1 MNPITHNWNES
12 NLCVAIENFVYSVC
26 FEYMSENHFRQSL
39 ITLYEAFQHFYLPQ
53 LEYSS
58 SVECFIQCK
67 QWVDYFLNA
76 QPASRI
82 LGFNTEQVSIL
93 WSVLSQYRNEY
104 WKEQA
109 RFIKQEQQNQKSLHE
124 YLTKLTTHYSELLFV
139 RVDLGYLKEQQ
150 VYISIQQVQEHMG
163 MLRNRIAN
171 QDSCFFGLQ
180 GYAWAL
186 EQGAD
191 KGYHCHLLLIYDPS
205 KRLNDWYLAD
215 QVGQLWQSITGNMGG
230 HHNCNTTEYK
240 QKFEQLGRLGV
251 GHIQCSNPMQVRNAL
266 NTAMYLVNP
275 EKYLQ
280 NLRARLPGMRSFG
293 TGTFEVSWRRGVQQT
308 LQQCGF

>member
-12 NLCVAIENFVYSVC
+12 NLCIAIEHFVYSVC

-39 ITLYEAFQHFYLPQ
+39 STLYETFQYFYSPQ

-58 SVECFIQCK
+58 SIQCFIQCK
-67 QWVDYFLNA
+67 QWVDYFLNG
-76 QPASRI
+76 QSASYI
-82 LGFNTEQVSIL
+82 LNFNTQQVQTL
-93 WSVLSQYRNEY
+93 CCVLSQYRNNY

-109 RFIKQEQQNQKSLHE
+109 RFIIQEQQNQKSLRE

-150 VYISIQQVQEHMG
+150 VYISIQNVQEHMNI
-163 MLRNRIAN
+163 LRNRIAN
-171 QDSCFFGLQ
+171 QDGCFFGLQ

-205 KRLNDWYLAD
+205 KRQNDWYLAD
-215 QVGQLWQSITGNMGG
+215 QVWQMWNSITGNIGV
-230 HHNCNTTEYK
+230 HFNCNTTEHK
-240 QKFEQLGRLGV
+240 QKFKELNRLGV
-251 GHIQCSNPMQVRNAL
+251 GHIQCNVAMEVSNAL
-266 NTAMYLVNP
+266 NAAMYLVNP
-275 EKYLQ
+275 EKYAQ
-280 NLRARLPGMRSFG
+280 HLRAKIPYMRSFG
-293 TGTFEVSWRRGVQQT
+293 TGQFEVHWRRGVAQT

>member
-1 MNPITHNWNES
+1 MNLTAPLWNES
-12 NLCVAIENFVYSVC
+12 NLCIAIEDFVYSVC
-26 FEYMSENHFRQSL
+26 FEYMSDQQFKQSL
-39 ITLYEAFQHFYLPQ
+39 STLYEAFQYFYSAQ
-53 LEYSS
+53 LHYSQS
-58 SVECFIQCK
+58 IQYFIQCK
-67 QWVDYFLNA
+67 QWIDCFLNGKL
-76 QPASRI
+76 ASKI
-82 LGFNTEQVSIL
+82 LDFNIEQVSIL
-93 WSVLSQYRNEY
+93 GCVLSQYQNDYWNEHT
-104 WKEQA
+104 
-109 RFIKQEQQNQKSLHE
+109 RFIQQECQNRISLHQ

-139 RVDLGYLKEQQ
+139 RVDLGYLEEQQ
-150 VYISIQQVQEHMG
+150 VYISIQDVQQHMNI
-163 MLRNRIAN
+163 LRNRMTN
-171 QDSCFFGLQ
+171 KDGCFRGLQ

-186 EQGAD
+186 EQGTK

-205 KRLNDWYLAD
+205 KRQNDWYLAD
-215 QVGQLWQSITGNMGG
+215 QVWQLWQSITGNMGG

>member
-12 NLCVAIENFVYSVC
+12 NLCIAIENFVYSVC
-26 FEYMSENHFRQSL
+26 FEYISENYFRQSL
-39 ITLYEAFQHFYLPQ
+39 YTLYEAFQYFYSPQ

-67 QWVDYFLNA
+67 QWVDNFLNG
-76 QPASRI
+76 QSASYI
-82 LGFNTEQVSIL
+82 LNFNTQQVQTL
-93 WSVLSQYRNEY
+93 CCVLSQYRNEY
-104 WKEQA
+104 WKVQA
-109 RFIKQEQQNQKSLHE
+109 RFNQQEQQNQKSLRE

-150 VYISIQQVQEHMG
+150 VYISIQQVQEHMSI
-163 MLRNRIAN
+163 LRNRIAN
-171 QDSCFFGLQ
+171 QDGCFFGLQ

-215 QVGQLWQSITGNMGG
+215 QVGQLWQSITGNLGWYF
-230 HHNCNTTEYK
+230 NCNTTDHK
-240 QKFEQLGRLGV
+240 QRFMQNNRLGV
-251 GHIQCSNPMQVRNAL
+251 GPIRCHYPQEVSNAL
-266 NTAMYLVNP
+266 TAAMYLVNP
-275 EKYLQ
+275 EKYAQ
-280 NLRARLPGMRSFG
+280 HLRAKISYMRSFG
-293 TGTFEVSWRRGVQQT
+293 TGLFEVSWRRGVQQT
-308 LQQCGF
+308 LRQCRF